1 MKAEIAVFEIP
12 FLPKNTFICLKLIF
26 CTLYAFIQKEKVKFG
41 SCCFIG
47 CSTEMKVTRNGKL
60 RKVPNM
66 FVELTN
72 STLMASTFARSIM
85 PSWVNLPSGR
95 QLPVR
100 NQVLIRAPGVLRVRL
115 PKDRKGV
122 PRQSHSGRLGRR
134 LAASAMRR

>member
-1 MKAEIAVFEIP
+1 MKAEIVVFEIP

-66 FVELTN
+66 FVELQIP
-72 STLMASTFARSIM
+72 L
-85 PSWVNLPSGR
+85 
-95 QLPVR
+95 
-100 NQVLIRAPGVLRVRL
+100 
-115 PKDRKGV
+115 
-122 PRQSHSGRLGRR
+122 
-134 LAASAMRR
+134 